1 MLSPLR
7 RVLTPSFAR
16 FLSLPTGISET
27 QYNELKRRIA
37 SRTNEGSVDLS
48 YDGKIAILTLNNVP
62 KKNAMTEKMMVDL
75 ANHVDTLEKWRDGC
89 GLILCGANHTFC
101 SGFDLLASKRYVD
114 KTPEKLEL
122 NLLMQTSLTRLRRL
136 GLVSV
141 ALIEGYAIG
150 GGAEVS
156 TFADFRVMK
165 SDAHSYIRFIH
176 NRLSLCPGWGGA
188 SRLTQI
194 IGRKAALR
202 VLLQA
207 EKLSAAQAHEFG
219 IVDDIVTGD
228 AMEAAK
234 QFLFDYTQFNPVSSQ
249 AIKRIVASRCSE

>member
-1 MLSPLR
+1 
-7 RVLTPSFAR
+7 
-16 FLSLPTGISET
+16 
-27 QYNELKRRIA
+27 
-37 SRTNEGSVDLS
+37 
-48 YDGKIAILTLNNVP
+48 
-62 KKNAMTEKMMVDL
+62 
-75 ANHVDTLEKWRDGC
+75 
-89 GLILCGANHTFC
+89 
-101 SGFDLLASKRYVD
+101 
-114 KTPEKLEL
+114 
-122 NLLMQTSLTRLRRL
+122 MQTSLTRLRRL

-207 EKLSAAQAHEFG
+207 EKLSAVQAHGFG

-249 AIKRIVASRCSE
+249 AIKRIVASRYSEWLTKRLREVCHHTRAIVGRTRDFW